1 MYAVRHKTVKLRN
14 SLCIG
19 IITIPHF
26 QKNEHGN
33 SHIMK
38 AYVDW
43 FEDRGVRVIPI
54 PYDTTDYELY
64 FNMINGLFIPGG
76 ETSYIMKQK
85 EFITT
90 VMNFF
95 EMSLQKDEYFPIWG
109 TCFGFEILM
118 FLVGNFNKLAKIPAH
133 GFYPISITPEGYKSK
148 LFSSFSSKYLHY
160 LEANK
165 STSQNHEYGIT
176 PRDFIKN
183 KHLENFFNILATSID
198 ENETE
203 YVAAIEAKKY
213 PIYGVCWHPERQ
225 NTTAPFADFFVS
237 ELKKNKHKCKIMIPF
252 LRNIYKPYKCT
263 QYTEHRKLLC
273 YFF

>member
-1 MYAVRHKTVKLRN
+1 MYAVRHKTVKMRN

-19 IITIPHF
+19 VITIPHF
-26 QKNEHGN
+26 RKTKHGN
-33 SHIMK
+33 THIMK

-76 ETSYIMKQK
+76 ETPYIMKQK

-90 VMNFF
+90 VTSFF
-95 EMSLQKDEYFPIWG
+95 EMSLKKDEYFPIWG
-109 TCFGFEILM
+109 TCFGFEMLM
-118 FLVGNFNKLAKIPAH
+118 FLIGRFNKLAKIPAH
-133 GFYPISITPEGYKSK
+133 GFYPISITSEGKKSR

-176 PRDFIKN
+176 TKEFIKN
-183 KHLENFFNILATSID
+183 KHLDNFFNILATSLD
-198 ENETE
+198 ENGAE
-203 YVAAIEAKKY
+203 YVAAIEAKQY

-225 NTTAPFADFFVS
+225 NTSGQFVDFFIS
-237 ELKKNKHKCKIMIPF
+237 ELRKNRHKCKMFAPF
-252 LRNIYKPYKCT
+252 LRNVLKPHKCT
-263 QYTEHRKLLC
+263 QYPEHRGLPC